1 VDALVA
7 ERVWQELSRGLMEQQ
22 PSRMFAV
29 LRDCGALSRILPELD
44 ADDGLMQVID
54 YAAGR
59 GVELPVRFAVLMHGL
74 GKEIGD
80 LSKRLRVP
88 IDCRDLAVMT
98 AREQATVGQ
107 APVLD
112 AEAIVSL
119 FERSDAFRKPERF
132 AQMLLAIECASPGH
146 ETHAPRLL
154 QALEAA
160 RGVNAGEIAGRFG
173 DNKAGIPAAVHA
185 ARVAAVSDGLQLNP
199 LK

>member
-1 VDALVA
+1 
-7 ERVWQELSRGLMEQQ
+7 
-22 PSRMFAV
+22 
-29 LRDCGALSRILPELD
+29 
-44 ADDGLMQVID
+44 
-54 YAAGR
+54 
-59 GVELPVRFAVLMHGL
+59 
-74 GKEIGD
+74 
-80 LSKRLRVP
+80 
-88 IDCRDLAVMT
+88 MT

-146 ETHAPRLL
+146 ATHAPRLL
-154 QALEAA
+154 KALEAA